1 MNSILKICRVGP
13 LLGLIT
19 RWHLYR
25 VSRHADAA
33 SRSVLPCERFR
44 SLAQSGRSSQR
55 LLSHGWHKRPPIG
68 GFLEIVG
75 WLPIPS
81 SSYSEAKS
89 PTVSGGHLKYS
100 SLSCKCVAGAAV
112 LIAGYSDI
120 PDRLLH
126 ARHVRLC
133 WLQARRGERGRI
145 RPNRRR
151 ALGNVTSPLL
161 GEGCRTR
168 RP

>member
-1 MNSILKICRVGP
+1 
-13 LLGLIT
+13 
-19 RWHLYR
+19 
-25 VSRHADAA
+25 
-33 SRSVLPCERFR
+33 
-44 SLAQSGRSSQR
+44 
-55 LLSHGWHKRPPIG
+55 
-68 GFLEIVG
+68 
-75 WLPIPS
+75 
-81 SSYSEAKS
+81 
-89 PTVSGGHLKYS
+89 
-100 SLSCKCVAGAAV
+100 VAGAAV

>member
-1 MNSILKICRVGP
+1 MNTILKICRVGP

-75 WLPIPS
+75 WLPIPN

-100 SLSCKCVAGAAV
+100 GLRRWRPETGFD
-112 LIAGYSDI
+112 LQ
-120 PDRLLH
+120 
-126 ARHVRLC
+126 VRG
-133 WLQARRGERGRI
+133 RRGSDNCWVLRH
-145 RPNRRR
+145 
-151 ALGNVTSPLL
+151 PLI
-161 GEGCRTR
+161 
-168 RP
+168 